1 MRRRCLRRQQD
12 EDGVV
17 AVELA
22 LVLPVLVMLVF
33 GIIQFGIAF
42 NRYQG
47 VHAAAREGAR
57 VGAVVP
63 GGECARAL
71 DAMDGLGV
79 SSNCVVVESCPGDH
93 VVVEVTADNAI
104 EIPFVGSRTVTLKG
118 RAEYRCEY

>member
-79 SSNCVVVESCPGDH
+79 SSNCTVIESCPGDH